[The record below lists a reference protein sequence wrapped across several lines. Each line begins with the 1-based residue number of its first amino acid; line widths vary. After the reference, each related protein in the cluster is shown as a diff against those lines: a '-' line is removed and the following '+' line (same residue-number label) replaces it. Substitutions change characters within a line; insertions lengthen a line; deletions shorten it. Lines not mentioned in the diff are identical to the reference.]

1 MRANREYLTE
11 QNESTKMKYLSDYK
25 YELKRKKYI
34 EQLPRDKARE
44 VFKLRSKMMNLR
56 MNYKNM
62 YTNTKCPRCNKEEDN
77 ELHII
82 EECSKINNRPDSATF
97 KTVQE
102 GKDINKL

>member
-25 YELKRKKYI
+25 YELKREKYI
-34 EQLPRDKARE
+34 EQLPREKARE

-62 YTNTKCPRCNKEEDN
+62 YTNTKSQDVIRKRIMNYTSLKN
-77 ELHII
+77 VV
-82 EECSKINNRPDSATF
+82 R
-97 KTVQE
+97 
-102 GKDINKL
+102 